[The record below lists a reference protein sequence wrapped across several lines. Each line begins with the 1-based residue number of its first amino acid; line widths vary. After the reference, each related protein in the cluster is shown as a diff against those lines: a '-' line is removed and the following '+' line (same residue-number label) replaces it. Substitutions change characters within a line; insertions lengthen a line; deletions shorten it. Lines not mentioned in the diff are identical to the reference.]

1 MFARLFILADMEH
14 HSKQNKIIIAIDGH
28 SSCGKSTLAKELA
41 KALNYAYVDSGA
53 MYRAVSLYFDQHNID
68 LSNKEQV
75 ANALTKITI
84 SFSNVNGKN
93 TTFLNGANV
102 ENQIR
107 SLAISNMVSEVA
119 EISAVRKKMV
129 DEQQNLGKDKGIVMD
144 GRDIGSVVFP
154 QAKLKLFV
162 TADVKIRGIR
172 RYEELLN
179 KGFTVSL
186 EEILDNL
193 TKRDFIDS
201 NREDSPLMQAED
213 AILLDNSHLS
223 KEEQLKKVLNWALAR
238 IEAS

>member
-1 MFARLFILADMEH
+1 LFARLFILADMEH
-14 HSKQNKIIIAIDGH
+14 HSTPNKIIIAIDGH

-41 KALNYAYVDSGA
+41 KALNYVYVDSGA
-53 MYRAVSLYFDQHNID
+53 MYRAVSLYFDQHDID
-68 LSNKEQV
+68 LSNEGQV
-75 ANALTKITI
+75 ADALTKITI
-84 SFSNVNGKN
+84 SFSNVNGIN
-93 TTFLNGANV
+93 TTFLNGKNV

-119 EISAVRKKMV
+119 EISAVRKKLV
-129 DEQQNLGKDKGIVMD
+129 DEQQKMGKDKGIVMD
-144 GRDIGSVVFP
+144 GRDIGSIVFP

-179 KGFTVSL
+179 KGFKVSL

-213 AILLDNSHLS
+213 AILLDNSYLS
-223 KEEQLKKVLNWALAR
+223 KEDQLKKVLDWALTR
-238 IEAS
+238 IKAS

>member
-1 MFARLFILADMEH
+1 MEH
-14 HSKQNKIIIAIDGH
+14 HSTPNKIIIAIDGH

-41 KALNYAYVDSGA
+41 KALNYVYVDSGA
-53 MYRAVSLYFDQHNID
+53 MYRAVSLYFDQHDID
-68 LSNKEQV
+68 LSNEGQV
-75 ANALTKITI
+75 ADALTKITI
-84 SFSNVNGKN
+84 SFSNVNGIN
-93 TTFLNGANV
+93 TTFLNGKNV

-119 EISAVRKKMV
+119 EISAVRKKLV
-129 DEQQNLGKDKGIVMD
+129 DEQQKMGKDKGIVMD
-144 GRDIGSVVFP
+144 GRDIGSIVFP

-179 KGFTVSL
+179 KGFKVSL

-213 AILLDNSHLS
+213 AILLDNSYLS
-223 KEEQLKKVLNWALAR
+223 KEDQLKKVLDWALTR
-238 IEAS
+238 IKAS